1 MSHDR
6 PDPVRWL
13 WYAYGGRLPRRYARW
28 VLHDTTTRTWA
39 LRHVARVV
47 IQAAPFVAAIIVLV
61 PGPLW
66 LRVMSA
72 TGGAIMGM
80 IFAVCYI
87 HETSEHRLV
96 KAGYPPGTG
105 HATRAARHSE
115 RDADAA
121 ARYAAR
127 YRVPPPTTV
136 DASHGGGARDQAS

>member
-13 WYAYGGRLPRRYARW
+13 WYAFGGRLPRRYSPW
-28 VLHDTTTRTWA
+28 VLHDTTTRTWV

-47 IQAAPFVAAIIVLV
+47 TQVAPFVAAIIVLV

-87 HETSEHRLV
+87 HETAEHRLV

-105 HATRAARHSE
+105 HTTRAARSSG
-115 RDADAA
+115 RDAEAA

-127 YRVPPPTTV
+127 YRVPSGTGV
-136 DASHGGGARDQAS
+136 DGPEGGDARGQAS